1 MRQGP
6 EGSDLAAMVAQL
18 SDRLAR
24 LEAKQDEL
32 RSAVSDL
39 RCDAIVKGV
48 ACQCDRIEFR
58 GFQQRLASRFE
69 AVERC
74 LFGEPGIG

>member
-1 MRQGP
+1 MRQGLV
-6 EGSDLAAMVAQL
+6 ESDLAAVVSQL
-18 SDRLAR
+18 ADRLAR
-24 LEAKQDEL
+24 LEAKQEQL

-48 ACQCDRIEFR
+48 ACQCDRIELR
-58 GFQQRLASRFE
+58 GFQQRLASRVE